1 MIQVFIYDELGFF
14 KSSGFVD
21 ELKENMTTIPI
32 LVGCVKAKFDTKLN
46 EWVEGATQEEIK
58 EWESKQ
64 PVSEPTEVEVLR
76 TKLDF
81 ATKQLEQQEELIVEL
96 AMKVYQ

>member
-1 MIQVFIYDELGFF
+1 MQVFIYDENGFYIES
-14 KSSGFVD
+14 KFVD
-21 ELKENMTTIPI
+21 EISENMTTVPI
-32 LVGCVKAKFDTKLN
+32 LIGRVKPKFDKELK